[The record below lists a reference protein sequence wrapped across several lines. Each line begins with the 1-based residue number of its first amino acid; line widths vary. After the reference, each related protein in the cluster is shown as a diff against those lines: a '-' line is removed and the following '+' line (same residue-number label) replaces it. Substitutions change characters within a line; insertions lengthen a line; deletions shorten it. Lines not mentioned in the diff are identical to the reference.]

1 VQNQISLHD
10 DCYRPPLS
18 AAKLLLSINE
28 VKQQTGLGRTTIY
41 KAIALRQ
48 LPILKVGS
56 RTVVPYAGLVAWI
69 GSLQAQ
75 TTCSA

>member
-1 VQNQISLHD
+1 MQNQISLHN
-10 DCYRPPLS
+10 DCYRPASS
-18 AAKLLLSINE
+18 AGKLLLSINE

-41 KAIALRQ
+41 RAIASRQ

-56 RTVVPYAGLVAWI
+56 RTVVPYTGLVAWI
-69 GSLQAQ
+69 GSLQSQ